1 MTHIH
6 TIISSIL
13 LLTLAT
19 TTMGYHVAVF
29 MPCVSSHFRPHIG
42 IIRKL
47 IRQNHTVT
55 SVVHQECHDHF
66 HLFTD
71 NHILVHNH
79 GLVVSKPGTPFSSI
93 ITLNK
98 ILTENAKLHEDV
110 MEYFQ
115 GNRVDV
121 ILSSLY
127 VQSSCLIAEK
137 FNLPLLYNWYS
148 MGFMVHEKCPGCSYT
163 GTVTLSSPLSS
174 LNPSLFV
181 IMANIYFTHFLTV
194 FTYSATDTFNSER
207 RKLGLKEIPLKFSM
221 LYNAVRFPII
231 YQTYHP
237 LVPPSISLPDGRW
250 LVGHIPAEE
259 RNGDA
264 LSEEYT
270 AFLNDQS
277 LPVVFIAFGTIV
289 KLQSDD
295 LVSMYRQVS
304 TQNVYRV
311 IWSLKTSQQQQLS
324 ERLQFS
330 NLDQFQSKLPSHVKV
345 VSFAP
350 QVKLLDSVSV
360 KIFVSHGGYSSVL
373 ESVDS
378 GVPLI
383 LHPVFA
389 DQPYNSN
396 VMEEIGCGI
405 VIKYLDELHSKI
417 LSVMENYVSYESCMS
432 NAKERMSEAGGAPQ
446 VVSILERMSEHGYE
460 GMSFEY
466 LMDEVT
472 DFYSSLFILISTLA
486 LPILLFVIICY
497 VCCCR
502 KRKKSSEKSKK
513 E

>member
-1 MTHIH
+1 MVE
-6 TIISSIL
+6 
-13 LLTLAT
+13 A
-19 TTMGYHVAVF
+19 TMGYHVAVF
-29 MPCVSSHFRPHIG
+29 MPCVGSHIRANIG
-42 IIRKL
+42 IIREL
-47 IRQNHTVT
+47 INQDHTVT
-55 SVVHQECHDHF
+55 SVVHQECHKYLDEF
-66 HLFTD
+66 HN
-71 NHILVHNH
+71 NHIFLHNY
-79 GLVVSKPGTPFSSI
+79 GLLDTSGASSL
-93 ITLNK
+93 TLIGALK
-98 ILTENAKLHEDV
+98 HILSSNLIFHEDV
-110 MEYFQ
+110 LKYFQ
-115 GNRVDV
+115 ENKIDV
-121 ILSSLY
+121 ILSSIF
-127 VQSSCLIAEK
+127 VQSSSQIADK
-137 FNLPLLYNWYS
+137 FNIPLLYNVYS
-148 MGFMVHEKCPGCSYT
+148 LGIPINEKCPGCKYT
-163 GTVTLSSPLSS
+163 GTAPFISPMSS
-174 LNPSLFV
+174 LNPSLPV
-181 IMANIYFTHFLTV
+181 IIINKYIPHLSTV
-194 FTYSATDTFNSER
+194 LLHSHTIASDIER
-207 RKLGLKEIPLKFSM
+207 EKLGLEKISPKFSF
-221 LYNAVRFPII
+221 LYNTVRFPII

-330 NLDQFQSKLPSHVKV
+330 NLDEFQSKLPPHMKV

-350 QVKLLDSVSV
+350 QVELLDSGSV

-383 LHPVFA
+383 LHPVFG
-389 DQPYNSN
+389 DQFYNSN